1 MHDAEAR
8 MSVASKLVALCCLV
22 LAVNSVKGQNSPSVI
37 RGTLSDN
44 GTPIA
49 EATIFLQSFDDET
62 CAKLFTTGK
71 EDPKSAGK
79 LESCMHDVSTSSP
92 DAAGSYKFTDPRAG
106 WYAVHFL
113 WNIGKKP
120 SQSMYSFSQGR
131 WTGMYAGHR
140 DSTGRYDT
148 MAQDTPFYFS
158 AKEDVTRDF
167 DMPVAQQPKPLR
179 GRLSLAA
186 KDWGVVLDLPGFA
199 VRTVETKPDGRR
211 YMVAENEATKVVV
224 SLTVED
230 IKSGA
235 HGSSCRESLE
245 KKTKNTELKILDV
258 RFSRSG
264 DVDVLR
270 YMVPEFRGQPVKQE
284 SLFACQSYDNTYI
297 DLQVSKSN
305 YTAADEPLFAD
316 VLESMRIDKVQ
327 KSSMELAAE
336 GSRLYIQHDYKGA
349 IGPYSQALELEKVN
363 PKLEK
368 PLWYVLVDNLG
379 MSYGITGDLQKA
391 KETFQY
397 GVNKDPTYP
406 IFYYNLAC
414 TYAELGD
421 TPEARDYLK
430 KAFEYK
436 ANVLPGENIPDPRR
450 DDSFKKLMKNKEF
463 QELAETLA
471 RLR

>member
-8 MSVASKLVALCCLV
+8 MSVATKLVTFSFLV
-22 LAVNSVKGQNSPSVI
+22 LVANAGKAQNLRSAI
-37 RGTLSDN
+37 RGTLSED

-49 EATIFLQSFDDET
+49 EATIFLQSFDDEM
-62 CAKLFTTGK
+62 CAKLFTTAK
-71 EDPKSAGK
+71 DDQKSASK
-79 LESCMHDVSTSSP
+79 LESCMHDVSTTSS
-92 DAAGSYKFTDPRAG
+92 DAAGNYKFTDPRAG

-120 SQSMYSFSQGR
+120 SQSMFNQGQ
-131 WTGMYAGHR
+131 WTVMYAGHK

-158 AKEDVTRDF
+158 AREDVTRDF
-167 DMPVAQQPKPLR
+167 VMSAAQQLKPLR

-211 YMVAENEATKVVV
+211 YMVAENETTNVVV
-224 SLTVED
+224 SLTLEG

-235 HGSSCRESLE
+235 HASSCRDSLNE
-245 KKTKNTELKILDV
+245 KTKNSELKIRDV

-270 YMVPEFRGQPVKQE
+270 YTVPEFRGQPIRQE

-297 DLQVSKSN
+297 DLHVSKVN
-305 YTAADEPLFAD
+305 YSAADEPLFAD
-316 VLESMRIDKVQ
+316 VLKSMRIDKVRR
-327 KSSMELAAE
+327 SSMELAAE

-368 PLWYVLVDNLG
+368 ALWYVLVDNLG

-391 KETFQY
+391 KETFDY
-397 GVNKDPTYP
+397 GVSKDPTYP

-414 TYAELGD
+414 TYAEMGD
-421 TPEARDYLK
+421 ATEAGNHLK

-436 ANVLPGENIPDPRR
+436 ANVLPGENMPDPRK
-450 DDSFKKLMKNKEF
+450 DDSFKKLIKNKEF
-463 QELAETLA
+463 QMLVETLA
-471 RLR
+471 ASH